1 MRNNLLPLL
10 GLCFRARSLAVGEEP
25 VDASV
30 RARYA
35 RLLLLAADAA
45 DNTVRR
51 TRRFAESG
59 GCPWLRTPFS
69 KAELGRA
76 VGRSSAAI
84 LAVTDIGLAANIARR
99 LAAEDE
105 AQYGETAALLEKK
118 NLRAAERKAEKRAH
132 EKNVRQGRPRKK
144 ALPERASIQPEAPPK
159 KAAGRSGA
167 SRTKYRPAR
176 SGPPAAAGNRRRNSR
191 PVKKGKGSF
200 RKRAAGPKS

>member
-1 MRNNLLPLL
+1 MRNDLLPLL
-10 GLCFRARSLAVGEEP
+10 GLCFRAGSLAVGEEP
-25 VDASV
+25 ADAAV
-30 RARYA
+30 RARDA

-51 TRRFAESG
+51 TRHFADIG
-59 GCPWLRTPFS
+59 NCPWLRTPFS

-84 LAVTDIGLAANIARR
+84 FAVTDIGLAANIARR

-132 EKNVRQGRPRKK
+132 EKNVRQGKVKKRAPAKPETPPGKAEGSRP
-144 ALPERASIQPEAPPK
+144 P
-159 KAAGRSGA
+159 AARV
-167 SRTKYRPAR
+167 KHRPAR
-176 SGPPAAAGNRRRNSR
+176 SGPPPAAAPGDRWRHSR